1 MAKPKF
7 YDLNISG
14 IRQDTSDS
22 IEISFEIPKKLKP
35 IFDFFARTI
44 FNSALQDK
52 G

>member
-22 IEISFEIPKKLKP
+22 IEISLK
-35 IFDFFARTI
+35 FQK
-44 FNSALQDK
+44 S
-52 G
+52 